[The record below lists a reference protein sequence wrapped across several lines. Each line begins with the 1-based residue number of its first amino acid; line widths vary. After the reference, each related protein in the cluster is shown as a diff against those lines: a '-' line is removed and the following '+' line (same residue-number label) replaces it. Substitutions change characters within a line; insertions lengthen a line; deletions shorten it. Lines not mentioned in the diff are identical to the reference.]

1 MILVVELF
9 FSSDLDG
16 GLVSAQVVI
25 DDGEVATGGVVDPQQ
40 TLNYVPP
47 QTNVPLSWGGEGRE
61 GGGEGELTL

>member
-1 MILVVELF
+1 MELF

-25 DDGEVATGGVVDPQQ
+25 DDGEVATGGVIDPQH

-47 QTNVPLSWGGEGRE
+47 QTNVPLSWGGEGR
-61 GGGEGELTL
+61 GRRGGEGELTVFRL